1 VPDIVRLRWLG
12 ADAQHIPV
20 INGVA
25 ESATVE
31 PDSIFDLP
39 GRVIES
45 DKELAKLGL
54 DPALHTD
61 AIVVEFGNP
70 PVIRAFPTSLYRN
83 ETASKSKAKE

>member
-1 VPDIVRLRWLG
+1 MPDIVRLRWLG

-25 ESATVE
+25 ESAVVE

-39 GRVIES
+39 GRVVES
-45 DKELAKLGL
+45 DKELRALGL
-54 DPALHTD
+54 DPAAHAD

-70 PVIRAFPTSLYRN
+70 PVVRAFPTSLFRN
-83 ETASKSKAKE
+83 ETAKSKAKE